1 MGYRLLR
8 YVCIRN
14 ESEGENT
21 TAQVPTSLNGCSGM
35 KGGGERREG
44 KMAGQVCVTG
54 GRGGRRWWWGGHK
67 DPLLIFWYSVIYN
80 RPFISPTACVSRVK
94 WGENPFSPQG
104 GADDGGVGSV
114 EQGDP
119 VLLTGAFMHTHRHTH
134 THTETHTH

>member
-1 MGYRLLR
+1 MAGASFCPAQSLLSEWPPWHKNTRALYGSGEVIVGYRLLR

-54 GRGGRRWWWGGHK
+54 GRGGRRWWGGTK
-67 DPLLIFWYSVIYN
+67 TLYSSFGIRSFITVPLFL
-80 RPFISPTACVSRVK
+80 
-94 WGENPFSPQG
+94 PQ
-104 GADDGGVGSV
+104 
-114 EQGDP
+114 P
-119 VLLTGAFMHTHRHTH
+119 V
-134 THTETHTH
+134 